1 MSSAGVALLLAMN
14 RLFPLPAHPFN
25 METDGEMTYA
35 RWQFEQGHR
44 TIEYFLR
51 FTTTESMFCGRT
63 VLDVG
68 CGAGGKACYYA
79 RQGAEHVW
87 GLDVVPEYREEAQ
100 RFSEQ
105 VQLAHRTTF
114 ITSDAAEMPFG
125 GEAFDTIILNDTIE
139 HLDRPGQALEEC
151 LRVLVPG
158 GRIYVSF
165 PPYYH
170 PHGAHLTDAIGIP
183 WVHLMFRQSTLVSA
197 YRQLL
202 RGLPDA
208 ERRLRLRLGDDFS
221 RATQLAYVN
230 GMTARG
236 FRGLAA
242 SLPARL
248 IHYHEEPLRHFLWP
262 LSRIPILKEC
272 FIRMVVAVL
281 EKPAPL

>member
-1 MSSAGVALLLAMN
+1 MSSPGVALLLAIN

-25 METDGEMTYA
+25 METDGKKTYA

-51 FTTTESMFCGRT
+51 FTTTESMFTGRR

-68 CGAGGKACYYA
+68 CGAGGKTCYYA

-87 GLDVVPEYREEAQ
+87 GLDVVPEYRGEAE
-100 RFSEQ
+100 RFSQE
-105 VQLAHRTTF
+105 VGLDDRTTF
-114 ITSDAAEMPFG
+114 ITSDAADMPFPEG
-125 GEAFDTIILNDTIE
+125 SFDTIILNDTIE
-139 HLDRPGQALEEC
+139 HLDRPDPALEEC

-183 WVHLMFRQSTLVSA
+183 WVHLIFRQSTLVSA

-202 RGLPDA
+202 SDLPDA
-208 ERRLRLRLGDDFS
+208 ERRLRLRLGEDF
-221 RATQLAYVN
+221 AQGTQLTYVN

-236 FRGLAA
+236 FRHLAA
-242 SLPARL
+242 SLPAQL
-248 IHYHEEPLRHFLWP
+248 VHYHEEPLRRFLWP
-262 LSRIPILKEC
+262 LSRIPLIKEC

-281 EKPAPL
+281 EKPGRM